1 MPIYEYECQE
11 CQKRFDEFKTISEY
25 TDNPKSEP
33 CEACG
38 GTNTSRVISPSAV
51 IADIDDYRST
61 ITGERIH
68 GRAHH
73 KAHLKRHGY
82 EEIGTDNI
90 DEAKK
95 EFHRPPQDDKKDRL
109 EAAKHAYEQLSN

>member
-1 MPIYEYECQE
+1 MPLYEYQCECGNS
-11 CQKRFDEFKTISEY
+11 FDEFKTISGY
-25 TDNPKSEP
+25 TENPKSEP
-33 CEACG
+33 CELCG
-38 GTNTSRVISPSAV
+38 STNTQRVISPSAV
-51 IADIDDYRST
+51 IADIDDYKST

-95 EFHRPPQDDKKDRL
+95 EFHRPPPEGKKDRI
-109 EAAKHAYEQLSN
+109 EDVKRAYEALS